1 MQRRDDLTDI
11 PRTKAWA
18 KFCRDALGAKSWYVV
33 ENALETGARGR
44 DIKGRICQRG
54 KWTDYAKGIHVP
66 RERLTEQVE
75 LLIPGSLGV
84 LTHPVWQIRDLPPER
99 AAETA
104 NRFFSALSLEVG
116 QRLFHRTNELHSGRK
131 RITQQTLV
139 FLETQQ
145 DLSGLGA
152 LAMIVL
158 EASWNENKRLAFQA
172 GCVLF
177 RALLRQSIAG
187 PPWLILIA
195 TDLFELFRQRVFP
208 YAADLNFRICLD
220 GVDFPTLAKL
230 VRFAC
235 DYTTEEKKHFSR
247 DIFFS
252 KLFDQP
258 WMTQVGYLTL
268 LTPTKSTNVRARAG
282 AGAGAGAGAEQDDH
296 CQLIRHWEDTYAK
309 YLQLRTLATG

>member
-1 MQRRDDLTDI
+1 MPRRDDLTDI

-18 KFCRDALGAKSWYVV
+18 KFCLDALDAKSWYVV
-33 ENALETGARGR
+33 EKALEAKAFRR
-44 DIKGRICQRG
+44 DAKNRICHQG
-54 KWTDYAKGIHVP
+54 KWTDYAKGIHAP
-66 RERLTEQVE
+66 RKRLAEEVE
-75 LLIPGSLGV
+75 SVILGSLGV

-99 AAETA
+99 AAKTA
-104 NRFFSALSLEVG
+104 NRFFSALSLEVR
-116 QRLFHRTNELHSGRK
+116 QRLFHRTYELHPRRK

-139 FLETQQ
+139 FLENRQ

-152 LAMIVL
+152 LAIIVL

-177 RALLRQSIAG
+177 RALLRLPIEG

-208 YAADLNFRICLD
+208 YAADLNVRICLD
-220 GVDFPTLAKL
+220 GVDFPTLAQL

-235 DYTTEEKKHFSR
+235 DYTTEKKNHFSR

-252 KLFDQP
+252 RLFDQP

-268 LTPTKSTNVRARAG
+268 SVPTKCSNVRALVG
-282 AGAGAGAGAEQDDH
+282 EKQDDH
-296 CQLIRHWEDTYAK
+296 CQLIRHWEDTYSK
-309 YLQLRTLATG
+309 FLQFRTFANS